1 MEKRNATTE
10 KILQDRFGQDCMIAL
25 ATVEGTTPSVR
36 GVNAF
41 YDEGSF
47 YILTYAISD
56 KMRQI
61 EKNPQ
66 VAISGEWFTAHG
78 LGRSLGWVDSEENQ
92 ELARKMRTHFSGWM
106 NDGHID
112 FTDRNI
118 VVLQVELSD
127 GILVDGK
134 ERYEIDF
141 RK

>member
-41 YDEGSF
+41 YDAGSF
-47 YILTYAISD
+47 YILTYALSD

-78 LGRSLGWVDSEENQ
+78 LGRSLGWVDSKENQ
-92 ELARKMRTHFSGWM
+92 ELARKMRTRFSGWM

-118 VVLQVELSD
+118 VILQVELSD
-127 GILVDGK
+127 GILVDGSQ
-134 ERYEIDF
+134 RYEIDF